1 MNFRNWSF
9 GRKLGVGFGLV
20 VAVFLIALGITLTY
34 ASSAQS
40 RWQHTTHWNAAVAG
54 IGEQIRSTQAQMYEQ
69 NALVATQDPVHM
81 QRWEDAVKIG
91 DAGAAAVQKVPDPVI
106 KKISADAS
114 VADHN
119 HDNTVHNLLFPAFQ
133 KGDPAAEVAALKKAN
148 NYVQVPYEALLKV
161 RARIDQLRNDD
172 IAAASA
178 AASRARTVGIVA
190 GVLGLL
196 LAIGL
201 AIIIVRSCRR
211 PVLDLIAVTEAAAS
225 GDLTVRAEA
234 DATSEIGRL
243 GTSFN
248 SMVESLAELVSRI
261 DTAAATVLGASQ
273 AVATTSEDAGRA
285 VHEIAVA
292 MGEIAIGSERQ
303 VRLAEVARESAE
315 GVSHGIESSA
325 ASAGEATEVARQA
338 RAVADEGVGQAQAA
352 SEAMGALRE
361 SAGEVT
367 STIQALASKSEQI
380 GGIVETIT
388 GIAGQ
393 TNLLAL
399 NAAIEAA
406 RAGEQGRGFAV
417 VAEEVRKLAEESQH
431 AAEQIATLIQEI
443 QSETNRAVDVVEES
457 ARRSESGAATVD
469 AAREAF
475 ASIGMTVEEVTARVE
490 QVLGSIEGVKTT
502 ASEMSSSMIE
512 TASVAQQ
519 SSAAIEQASASS
531 QETSASTQQIV
542 ASAEQLRQTAAELEG
557 LVKQFKVTAAAE

>member
-1 MNFRNWSF
+1 MEFRNWSF
-9 GRKLGVGFGLV
+9 GRKLGLGFGLV
-20 VAVFLIALGITLTY
+20 VAVFLIALAVTLTY

-40 RWQHTTHWNAAVAG
+40 RWQHTTKWDAAVQG
-54 IGEQIRSTQAQMYEQ
+54 ISKQIRSTQAQMFEQ
-69 NALVATQDPVHM
+69 NALVATWDPVHI
-81 QRWEDAVKIG
+81 QRWKDAVALG
-91 DAGAAAVQKVPDPVI
+91 DSGAVAVQKVPDPVI
-106 KKISADAS
+106 KKISAGAQD
-114 VADHN
+114 ADHH
-119 HDNTVHNLLFPAFQ
+119 HDESVNGELFPAFEA
-133 KGDPAAEVAALKKAN
+133 GNHAAALAALKKAN
-148 NYVQVPYEALLKV
+148 TYVQVPYNALLKV
-161 RARIDQLRNDD
+161 QQRIDQLRAND
-172 IAAASA
+172 ISAASA

-190 GVLGLL
+190 GLLGAL

-211 PVLDLIAVTEAAAS
+211 PILELIEVTEAAAS

-234 DATSEIGRL
+234 DATSEMGRL

-248 SMVESLAELVSRI
+248 SMVESLAQLVSQI
-261 DTAAATVLGASQ
+261 DQAAATVLGASQ
-273 AVATTSEDAGRA
+273 AVAVTSEDAGRA
-285 VHEIAVA
+285 VNEIAVA

-303 VRLAEVARESAE
+303 VRLAEAARESAE
-315 GVSHGIESSA
+315 GVSYGIESSA

-338 RAVADEGVGQAQAA
+338 RAVADEGVGQAHAA

-367 STIQALASKSEQI
+367 ATIQALAAKSEQI

-431 AAEQIATLIQEI
+431 AAEQIATLIREI

-475 ASIGMTVEEVTARVE
+475 ASIGTTVEEVTARVE
-490 QVLGSIEGVKTT
+490 QVLGSIEGVKST
-502 ASEMSSSMIE
+502 AVEMSSSMIE

-519 SSAAIEQASASS
+519 SSAAIEEASASS
-531 QETSASTQQIV
+531 EETSASTQQIV
-542 ASAEQLRQTAAELEG
+542 ASADQLRQTAAELEG
-557 LVKQFKVTAAAE
+557 LVKQFKVHAA